1 MEPPKLRLYQLT
13 KNIAAKIEL
22 HIFYALR
29 DLGVIFDESIL
40 SRSPILAGEDHAG
53 NADSFYGTKNKQIN
67 THNNAIEE
75 DIRIEMTVDNDK
87 IK

>member
-1 MEPPKLRLYQLT
+1 M
-13 KNIAAKIEL
+13 
-22 HIFYALR
+22 
-29 DLGVIFDESIL
+29 IFDESIL
-40 SRSPILAGEDHAG
+40 SRSPILEGEDHAG
-53 NADSFYGTKNKQIN
+53 NAESLYGTKNEQIN